1 MGVALV
7 AALVR
12 PLGGQPVR
20 HLPLDRRGGESAQVV
35 LVPLPRF
42 QRQRSRVGRND
53 EHCEEKQTQQHGGS
67 RSVLVLSPA
76 QGQPG
81 PRHPLGFA
89 GTAEHKHHLPA
100 VQPHPAPRRQGE
112 TATALAHVI
121 LQLHSAPVHPKRA
134 AHLRRHVH
142 QIVLAPG
149 GDQRQRGAA
158 NHFLRHRRVGVRG
171 GADHVLCRPRPF
183 ACAAGLV
190 QVVGGDELAAE
201 KRLDFQ
207 SIANPK
213 HRSHSQDSLSL
224 AQGPRFRCGQHRGEA
239 IRIHLGVKG
248 ARRGGRQ
255 AWTGSQNSHVTSRSL
270 CGPICDQGKATGLD
284 CDPDAGPARSAP
296 NHN

>member
-1 MGVALV
+1 VGVALV

-171 GADHVLCRPRPF
+171 GADHVLCRPRTF

-207 SIANPK
+207 SIALEPK
-213 HRSHSQDSLSL
+213 LIAVHVCPCRDGGHGELL
-224 AQGPRFRCGQHRGEA
+224 ALGSRAAVTFPHTRRAGAARVPVLLLPA
-239 IRIHLGVKG
+239 IR
-248 ARRGGRQ
+248 AF
-255 AWTGSQNSHVTSRSL
+255 NSTDNPTATRFQRSDRKL
-270 CGPICDQGKATGLD
+270 Q
-284 CDPDAGPARSAP
+284 ARSATD
-296 NHN
+296 